1 MGLIKAVAQAV
12 GGSFADQWL
21 EVIEPDDMGDQTV
34 FTRGVLIRRGQNTKG
49 TDDTVSNGSII
60 HVYDNQFMML
70 VDGGKIVDYTAEPGY
85 YKVDNSSL
93 PSLFNGQLK
102 DTLKDSF
109 ARIKFGGQTPDKQK
123 VFFIN
128 LQEIKG
134 IKFGTRN
141 PINYFDN
148 FYNAE
153 LFLRAHGTYSIK
165 IVDPIRFYAEA
176 IPRNK
181 DRVEITDINE
191 QYISEFLEALQTS
204 INQLSADGVRI
215 SYVSS
220 KGRELSKYM
229 SETLDEEWNQMRGME
244 IQAVGIASISY
255 DEESTNL
262 INLRNKGAM
271 MGSDPNVMRGIAV
284 GNITEVIRDAGSN
297 AAGAMTGFMGVGMGM
312 NAFNS
317 SMDSLNQMTAGMQ
330 QNQQMNNGAQMAGG
344 AAGVQQAAPAQQAAA
359 PAGNEW
365 TCECGTTNTG
375 KFCCNCG
382 KPAPAPA
389 VKTEWTCE
397 CGAVN
402 TGKFCTNCGKPA
414 PAADWT
420 CECGAVNTGKFCSN
434 CGKQRP

>member
-1 MGLIKAVAQAV
+1 M
-12 GGSFADQWL
+12 
-21 EVIEPDDMGDQTV
+21 
-34 FTRGVLIRRGQNTKG
+34 
-49 TDDTVSNGSII
+49 
-60 HVYDNQFMML
+60 
-70 VDGGKIVDYTAEPGY
+70 
-85 YKVDNSSL
+85 
-93 PSLFNGQLK
+93 
-102 DTLKDSF
+102 
-109 ARIKFGGQTPDKQK
+109 
-123 VFFIN
+123 
-128 LQEIKG
+128 
-134 IKFGTRN
+134 
-141 PINYFDN
+141 
-148 FYNAE
+148 
-153 LFLRAHGTYSIK
+153 RAHGTYSIK

-284 GNITEVIRDAGSN
+284 GNITEGIRDAGSN

-344 AAGVQQAAPAQQAAA
+344 AAGVQQADRLNRQLRH
-359 PAGNEW
+359 
-365 TCECGTTNTG
+365 TG
-375 KFCCNCG
+375 SS
-382 KPAPAPA
+382 
-389 VKTEWTCE
+389 
-397 CGAVN
+397 
-402 TGKFCTNCGKPA
+402 TGR
-414 PAADWT
+414 
-420 CECGAVNTGKFCSN
+420 
-434 CGKQRP
+434 Q